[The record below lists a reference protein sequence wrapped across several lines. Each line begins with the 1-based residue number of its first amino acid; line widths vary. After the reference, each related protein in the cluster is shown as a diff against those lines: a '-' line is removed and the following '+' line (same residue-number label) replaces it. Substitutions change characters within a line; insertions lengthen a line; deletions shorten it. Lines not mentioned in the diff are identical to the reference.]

1 MKSVRATVA
10 VAALA
15 VMFGDPAYA
24 ARAYIGTY
32 TPNLADP
39 HAYANGRGEGIYLV
53 NVDDATGAL
62 SGLKLVA
69 KDVSPAWFTLS
80 ADHKFLYTV
89 NEIDSY
95 GQNNG
100 QGKSGSVTAY
110 AVDTKSGALRKL
122 NTVDS
127 GGAGPCFVSV
137 HASGKFVLV
146 ANYIGGSYS
155 VLPIKPDGSL
165 GEASDVVKPGGPA
178 GSASAA
184 DAPPGQ
190 APAGLNRP
198 THGHM
203 IASDPSGQYVV
214 GDDAGRDRIFV
225 WRLNTGTGK
234 LQEVSVTHALAG
246 SAPRH
251 FGFSPDGKTLYQIGE
266 YNDRLTT
273 YGFADGKLTPKG
285 KSLSALPDGYQGSG
299 SASRMLVS
307 PSGRN
312 VYSANRTHNS
322 IATFAV
328 GADGLATKRANTSTE
343 GEHPRS
349 LTVDPSGKFL
359 YSLNL
364 RADNIA
370 VFRIQPDGVPRFTG
384 KFLAVGAPAVMVF
397 LPD

>member
-1 MKSVRATVA
+1 VKFLRTTAA

-15 VMFGDPAYA
+15 VLFGTPAYA

-32 TPNLADP
+32 THNEADP
-39 HAYANGRGEGIYLV
+39 HAYANGRGEGIYLA
-53 NVDDATGAL
+53 NVDDVTGAL

-69 KDVSPAWFTLS
+69 KDRSPAWFVLS

-89 NEIDSY
+89 NEVDSY
-95 GQNNG
+95 GQDNG

-110 AVDTKSGALRKL
+110 AVDSKSGALKKL

-127 GGAGPCFVSV
+127 GGAGPCYISI
-137 HASGKFVLV
+137 HASGKFVLA
-146 ANYIGGSYS
+146 ANYIGGSFS
-155 VLPIKPDGSL
+155 VFPIKADGSL
-165 GEASDVVKPGGPA
+165 GAASDVVKPGGPTN
-178 GSASAA
+178 SASAV

-266 YNDRLTT
+266 YNARLTT
-273 YGFADGKLTPKG
+273 YGFANGKLTQKG
-285 KSLSALPDGYQGSG
+285 QSISALPDGYQGSG
-299 SASRMLVS
+299 SASRLLVS
-307 PSGRN
+307 PSGRH

-322 IATFAV
+322 IATYAV
-328 GADGLATKRANTSTE
+328 GADGIATKLANTPTE

-349 LTVDPSGKFL
+349 LTIDPSGKFL

-364 RADNIA
+364 RADSIA
-370 VFRIQPDGVPRFTG
+370 TFRLQPDGVPRFTG

-397 LPD
+397 LP

>member
-1 MKSVRATVA
+1 MKSLPTIVA

-15 VMFGDPAYA
+15 AMSGAPAHA

-32 TPNLADP
+32 TPNLEDP
-39 HAYANGRGEGIYLV
+39 RAYANGRGEGIYLV
-53 NVDDATGAL
+53 NIDDVTGAL

-69 KDVSPAWFTLS
+69 KDRSPAWLVLS
-80 ADHKFLYTV
+80 ADHKFLYTI
-89 NEIDSY
+89 NEIDNY
-95 GQNNG
+95 GAN
-100 QGKSGSVTAY
+100 KSGSVTAY
-110 AVDTKSGALRKL
+110 AVDAKSGALKKL

-127 GGAGPCFVSV
+127 GGAGPCYISV
-137 HASGKFVLV
+137 HASGKFALV
-146 ANYIGGSYS
+146 ANYTGGSYS
-155 VLPIKPDGSL
+155 VLPITADGSL
-165 GEASDVVKPGGPA
+165 GEASDVVKPGGPTNF
-178 GSASAA
+178 ASAV

-190 APAGLNRP
+190 GPSAPNRI
-198 THGHM
+198 TRGHM

-214 GDDAGRDRIFV
+214 GDDAGRDKIFV
-225 WRLNTGTGK
+225 WRLNTDTGK
-234 LQEVSVTHALAG
+234 LTEVSVTTALAG

-266 YNDRLTT
+266 YNARLTT
-273 YGFADGKLTPKG
+273 YGFADGKLTQKG
-285 KSLSALPDGYQGSG
+285 QSVSALPDLYQGSG
-299 SASRMLVS
+299 SASRLLVS

-328 GADGLATKRANTSTE
+328 GAGGIASKLATTPTE

-349 LTVDPSGKFL
+349 LTIDPSGKFL

-364 RADNIA
+364 RADSIA
-370 VFRIQPDGVPRFTG
+370 TFRIEPNGVPRSTG

-397 LPD
+397 LP

>member
-1 MKSVRATVA
+1 MKYLRATI
-10 VAALA
+10 AALA
-15 VMFGDPAYA
+15 VVFGAANTAHA

-39 HAYANGRGEGIYLV
+39 HAYANGKGEGIYLA

-69 KDVSPAWFTLS
+69 KDRSPAWLVLS
-80 ADHKFLYTV
+80 ADHKFLYAV
-89 NEIDSY
+89 NEIDAY
-95 GQNNG
+95 GPS
-100 QGKSGSVTAY
+100 KSGSVTAY
-110 AVDTKSGALRKL
+110 AVDTKSGALKKL

-127 GGAGPCFVSV
+127 GGAGPCFISI
-137 HASGKFVLV
+137 HASGKFALV
-146 ANYIGGSYS
+146 ANYIGGSFS

-178 GSASAA
+178 SSTSAA

-190 APAGLNRP
+190 EPAGQDRP

-225 WRLNTGTGK
+225 WRLNTDTGK
-234 LQEVSVTHALAG
+234 LQQVSVTTALAG

-273 YGFADGKLTPKG
+273 YGFADGKLTQKG
-285 KSLSALPDGYQGSG
+285 KSISALPDGYQGSG

-328 GADGLATKRANTSTE
+328 GAGGLATKLANTPTE

-349 LTVDPSGKFL
+349 LTVDPDGKFL

-364 RADNIA
+364 RANNIA
-370 VFRIQPDGVPRFTG
+370 AFRIQPNGVPRFTG
-384 KFLAVGAPAVMVF
+384 KFLAVSAPAVMVF
-397 LPD
+397 LP

>member
-1 MKSVRATVA
+1 VKFLRTTIA

-15 VMFGDPAYA
+15 ALFGAPAHA

-39 HAYANGRGEGIYLV
+39 HAYANGKGEGIYLV
-53 NVDDATGAL
+53 NIDDATGAL
-62 SGLKLVA
+62 SDLKLAA
-69 KDVSPAWFTLS
+69 KDSSPSWFDLS
-80 ADHKFLYTV
+80 ADHKFLYAT
-89 NEIDSY
+89 NEIDIY
-95 GQNNG
+95 GAH
-100 QGKSGSVTAY
+100 KSGSVTAY
-110 AVDTKSGALRKL
+110 AIDAKSGALKKL

-127 GGAGPCFVSV
+127 GGAGPAYISV
-137 HASGKFVLV
+137 HASGKFALI
-146 ANYIGGSYS
+146 ANYIGGSFS

-178 GSASAA
+178 SSASAA

-190 APAGLNRP
+190 EPAGKDRP

-225 WRLNTGTGK
+225 WRLNTATGK
-234 LQEVSVTHALAG
+234 LQEVSVTTALAG

-251 FGFSPDGKTLYQIGE
+251 FGFSLDGKTLYQIGE
-266 YNDRLTT
+266 YNARLTT
-273 YGFADGKLTPKG
+273 YGFANGKLTPKG
-285 KSLSALPDGYQGSG
+285 QSISALPDGYQGSG

-307 PSGRN
+307 PDGRH

-328 GADGLATKRANTSTE
+328 GADGLATKLANTPTE
-343 GEHPRS
+343 GEHPRT
-349 LTVDPSGKFL
+349 LTVDPTGKFL

-364 RADNIA
+364 RANNIA
-370 VFRIQPDGVPRFTG
+370 IFRIQPNGVPRFTG
-384 KFLAVGAPAVMVF
+384 KFLAVNAPAVMVF
-397 LPD
+397 LP

>member
-1 MKSVRATVA
+1 MKRFRTIAA
-10 VAALA
+10 AAALA
-15 VMFGDPAYA
+15 TLFGAPAHA

-32 TPNLADP
+32 TPDLTNP
-39 HAYANGRGEGIYLV
+39 HAYANGNGQGIYLV
-53 NVDDATGAL
+53 NIDDATGAP

-69 KDVSPAWFTLS
+69 KDRSPSWFDLS
-80 ADHKFLYTV
+80 ADHKFLYAT
-89 NEIDSY
+89 NEVDNY
-95 GQNNG
+95 GP
-100 QGKSGSVTAY
+100 GKSGSVTAY
-110 AVDTKSGALRKL
+110 AIDAKSGALRKL

-127 GGAGPCFVSV
+127 GGAGPAYISI
-137 HASGKFVLV
+137 HASGKFALI
-146 ANYIGGSYS
+146 ANYIGGSFA

-165 GEASDVVKPGGPA
+165 GQASDVVKPGGPTN
-178 GSASAA
+178 SASAP

-190 APAGLNRP
+190 EPSTPNRGS
-198 THGHM
+198 HGHM

-214 GDDAGRDRIFV
+214 GDDAGRDKIFV
-225 WRLNTGTGK
+225 WRLNTQTGK
-234 LQEVSVTHALAG
+234 LTQVSVTMALAG

-285 KSLSALPDGYQGSG
+285 KSISALPDGYQGSG

-307 PSGRN
+307 PNGKN

-328 GADGLATKRANTSTE
+328 GTDGLPAKLAMTPTE

-364 RADNIA
+364 RANNIA
-370 VFRIQPDGVPRFTG
+370 TFRIQPNGVPRFTG
-384 KFLAVGAPAVMVF
+384 KFLAVSAPAVMVF
-397 LPD
+397 LP

>member
-1 MKSVRATVA
+1 MKSLRAIL
-10 VAALA
+10 AALA
-15 VMFGDPAYA
+15 VVFGAANTAHA

-39 HAYANGRGEGIYLV
+39 HAYANGKGEGIYLV
-53 NVDDATGAL
+53 NIDDVTGAL

-69 KDVSPAWFTLS
+69 KDRSPAWLVLS
-80 ADHKFLYTV
+80 ADHKFLYAV

-95 GQNNG
+95 GP
-100 QGKSGSVTAY
+100 GKSGSVTAY
-110 AVDTKSGALRKL
+110 AVDAKSGALKKL

-127 GGAGPCFVSV
+127 GGAGPCFISV
-137 HASGKFVLV
+137 HASGKFALV
-146 ANYIGGSYS
+146 ANYIGGSFS
-155 VLPIKPDGSL
+155 VLPIKADGSL
-165 GEASDVVKPGGPA
+165 GEASDVVKPGGPTN
-178 GSASAA
+178 SASAV

-190 APAGLNRP
+190 EPSSPNRI

-214 GDDAGRDRIFV
+214 GDDAGRDKIFV
-225 WRLNTGTGK
+225 WRLNTETGK
-234 LQEVSVTHALAG
+234 LMEVSVTAALAG

-266 YNDRLTT
+266 YNARLTT
-273 YGFADGKLTPKG
+273 YGFANGKLTPKG
-285 KSLSALPDGYQGSG
+285 QSISALPDGYQGTG
-299 SASRMLVS
+299 TASRLLVS
-307 PSGRN
+307 PSGKN

-328 GADGLATKRANTSTE
+328 GAGGMATKLATTPTE

-349 LTVDPSGKFL
+349 LAIDPSGKFF

-364 RADNIA
+364 RANNIA
-370 VFRIQPDGVPRFTG
+370 VFRIQPNGVPRFTG
-384 KFLAVGAPAVMVF
+384 KFLAVSAPAVMVF
-397 LPD
+397 LP